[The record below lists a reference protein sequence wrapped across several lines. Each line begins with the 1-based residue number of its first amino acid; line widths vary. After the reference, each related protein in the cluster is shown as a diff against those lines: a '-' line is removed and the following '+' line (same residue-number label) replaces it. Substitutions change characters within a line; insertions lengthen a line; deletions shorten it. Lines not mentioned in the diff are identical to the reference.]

1 MNRTITFSSR
11 YKGWFLDTFLEGIRN
26 FFGFLF
32 SGWFLTFVVFFA
44 LKLRPGVGSGLIKF
58 VISFLIIGSFVLA
71 ICSPFIFRH
80 NKNLRGTIRIDI
92 DDINLKAIIS
102 SSRKD
107 KHFYEEFELNYFKE
121 KKRVF
126 YLGKNETD
134 SYRIPKKVLRPDDV
148 SYIASLKG
156 KIDEKRK
163 QKEVAKKEEIKK
175 KN

>member
-1 MNRTITFSSR
+1 MNRTITFSRR

-26 FFGFLF
+26 FFTYLVV
-32 SGWFLTFVVFFA
+32 GWFLTFWVFIA
-44 LKLRPGVGSGLIKF
+44 LKLRPGVDSWLIKLI
-58 VISFLIIGSFVLA
+58 ISLLFIGSFALA

-92 DDINLKAIIS
+92 DDINLKAVIS

-126 YLGKNETD
+126 YLGNNETD
-134 SYRIPKKVLRPDDV
+134 SYRIPKKVLRADDV
-148 SYIASLKG
+148 SYIVSLKD

-163 QKEVAKKEEIKK
+163 QKTVVEKEESEK